1 MSALQ
6 NLPPNLSYLSPVGFR
21 FQLQKFS
28 EVDYF
33 CQAATIPGVSLSTMP
48 VQLPYKDIE
57 EPGQEV
63 TYEEL
68 TIRFIVDENLKN
80 WRSIYNW
87 ITALGT
93 PQPKD
98 TRRREILLNEG
109 NLRTPATLTV
119 LTNNMNPQ
127 MRFTFQETFPL
138 SLSSISFDSSTTDIE
153 YFTADVSFRYDLY
166 EIENLLNNETNYEG
180 APVNRGT

>member
-1 MSALQ
+1 M
-6 NLPPNLSYLSPVGFR
+6 
-21 FQLQKFS
+21 
-28 EVDYF
+28 
-33 CQAATIPGVSLSTMP
+33 
-48 VQLPYKDIE
+48 
-57 EPGQEV
+57 
-63 TYEEL
+63 
-68 TIRFIVDENLKN
+68 
-80 WRSIYNW
+80 
-87 ITALGT
+87 
-93 PQPKD
+93 
-98 TRRREILLNEG
+98 
-109 NLRTPATLTV
+109 RTTATLTV